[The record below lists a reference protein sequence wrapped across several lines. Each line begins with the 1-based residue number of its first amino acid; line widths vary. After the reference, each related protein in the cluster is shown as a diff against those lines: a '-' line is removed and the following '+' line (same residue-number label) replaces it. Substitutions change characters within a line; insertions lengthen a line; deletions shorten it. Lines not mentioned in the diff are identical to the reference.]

1 MTVDNELLEKFK
13 AGATLGGAQVFVAA
27 SAEDAVNHV
36 LKLVKDRDIK
46 IAVKSSSALADRLG
60 LPECLAS
67 GGVRVIETA
76 IAHWALQLAKG
87 KDVPIDTLAEM
98 VSAAAGETVP
108 AEPESLLRAARRVLK
123 EVYSGAG
130 MGITEAD
137 FGIAETGTP
146 VTLENERNSRLAAV
160 LPKLHLTLLD
170 GRLIALDR
178 ANAAEMIKSSS
189 GGIPGHRVPAFIAYL
204 TRRSTAPDVKGEG
217 FTRARGPAEEHILI
231 IDNL

>member
-1 MTVDNELLEKFK
+1 MTADNELLEKFK
-13 AGATLGGAQVFVAA
+13 TEAGLGGAHVIMAD

-36 LKLVKDRDIK
+36 LKLVKERDIK
-46 IAVKSSSALADRLG
+46 IAVKSNSALAERLG
-60 LPECLAS
+60 LPERLAAV
-67 GGVRVIETA
+67 GVRVIETA
-76 IAHWALQLAKG
+76 IAHWSLQLAKG

-98 VSAAAGETVP
+98 ISTAAGETVP

-123 EVYSGAG
+123 EIYSGAG

-170 GRLIALDR
+170 ARRIALDR
-178 ANAAEMIKSSS
+178 ANAAELIKSSS

-204 TRRSTAPDVKGEG
+204 TRRSTIPDIKGEG
-217 FTRARGPAEEHILI
+217 VTRARGPAEEHILI
-231 IDNL
+231 INNL